1 MLYKWIAV
9 LVGYYYFRFPGAI
22 FGYFTGVLL
31 EQYSRRNFSNNINS
45 ADFEINLLALA
56 STVIK
61 ADGSVKKQELEF
73 VRNFFIGHYGQ
84 DKAKKDFLTV
94 ISSYDGRHMFDRP
107 NLHPSYFRP
116 SCRL

>member
-1 MLYKWIAV
+1 MYKWIAA

-22 FGYFTGVLL
+22 LGYFTGVLL
-31 EQYSRRNFSNNINS
+31 EQYSRRNFFNSINP

-73 VRNFFIGHYGQ
+73 CKKFFYYQI
-84 DKAKKDFLTV
+84 
-94 ISSYDGRHMFDRP
+94 MDRI
-107 NLHPSYFRP
+107 N
-116 SCRL
+116 

>member
-1 MLYKWIAV
+1 MYKWIAA

-22 FGYFTGVLL
+22 LGYFTGVLL
-31 EQYSRRNFSNNINS
+31 EQYSRRNFFNSINP

-73 VRNFFIGHYGQ
+73 VRNFFI
-84 DKAKKDFLTV
+84 
-94 ISSYDGRHMFDRP
+94 
-107 NLHPSYFRP
+107 
-116 SCRL
+116 